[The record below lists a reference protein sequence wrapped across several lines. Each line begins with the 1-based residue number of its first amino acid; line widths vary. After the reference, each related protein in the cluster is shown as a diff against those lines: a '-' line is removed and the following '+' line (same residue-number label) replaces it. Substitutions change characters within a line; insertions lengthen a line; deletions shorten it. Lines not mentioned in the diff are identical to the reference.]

1 MAGVREAIP
10 LAAFRSVVVVEHIV
24 IREGSQRMNS
34 VRHGVAA
41 NSDGLAK
48 PILASSRKIFPDRTK
63 RAASTRPS
71 GVRKFRQPSSSFS
84 PNTPQ
89 DAPAGGA
96 RLDGQLVIVWKLVEV
111 HRDNRIRLRDGE
123 VTSANR
129 S

>member
-10 LAAFRSVVVVEHIV
+10 LAAFRGVVVVEHIV

-41 NSDGLAK
+41 KQRRLGKADLGVQPKDFSG
-48 PILASSRKIFPDRTK
+48 STK

-89 DAPAGGA
+89 DAPARGA